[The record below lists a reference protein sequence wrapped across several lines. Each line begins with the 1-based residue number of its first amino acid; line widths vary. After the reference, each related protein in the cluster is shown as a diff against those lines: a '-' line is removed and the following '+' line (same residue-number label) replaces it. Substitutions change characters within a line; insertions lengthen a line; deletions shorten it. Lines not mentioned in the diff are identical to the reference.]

1 MQGDITHEAE
11 KFTLVVGCLMVGLIL
26 FGVLELFNVVHV

>member
-1 MQGDITHEAE
+1 MQGDTAREAQM
-11 KFTLVVGCLMVGLIL
+11 FTLVAGCLMVGLIL